1 MVPFEAPQGAGRV
14 NERNSI
20 HTAREVHGKSHFK
33 NPLLRYKLWGV
44 SAKGLRTHELRVPSL
59 SLF

>member
-1 MVPFEAPQGAGRV
+1 MQGAGRV

-20 HTAREVHGKSHFK
+20 HTAREAHGKSHFK